1 MSLRE
6 VLLGR
11 QYAAEQLAETMFE
24 ATRGRLKE
32 SAPTPAL
39 TAREREVL
47 QLLAEGMAVKAI
59 AASLDL
65 SPRTIEFHRYNIT
78 DKLGLK
84 TVAELTRYAVK
95 HGIVGA

>member
-1 MSLRE
+1 M
-6 VLLGR
+6 
-11 QYAAEQLAETMFE
+11 
-24 ATRGRLKE
+24 
-32 SAPTPAL
+32 
-39 TAREREVL
+39 L
-47 QLLAEGMAVKAI
+47 QLLAEGMAVKEI

-65 SPRTIEFHRYNIT
+65 SPRTVEFHRYNIT